1 MYTPL
6 LADVRFHRLLRELD
20 EKTATEIKAQGCTKP
35 DCDGK
40 LHSARYRRKPRGL
53 PTELNGCECWRH
65 SFCCAKDGCR
75 GRTTPASLIFL
86 GPRVYLAV
94 IVTVITAMRCGVTPA
109 RMQRLKELVGV
120 SRQTVLRWQ
129 HWWQELLPRMP
140 FWRSACGA
148 LRWPVETCALPLSLL
163 DEFIGEAEARLIGLL
178 RLLAPLTGGQRG
190 AKRP

>member
-1 MYTPL
+1 M
-6 LADVRFHRLLRELD
+6 
-20 EKTATEIKAQGCTKP
+20 
-35 DCDGK
+35 
-40 LHSARYRRKPRGL
+40 S
-53 PTELNGCECWRH
+53 GCECRRH

-129 HWWQELLPRMP
+129 HWWQELLPRTP
-140 FWRSACGA
+140 LWRLACGA
-148 LRWPVETCALPLSLL
+148 LRLPVETCALPLSLL

-178 RLLAPLTGGQRG
+178 RLLAPLTGGRRE

>member
-6 LADVRFHRLLRELD
+6 LADVRFHRILEELD
-20 EKTATEIKAQGCTKP
+20 ERTATEVKAQGCTKP

-40 LHSARYRRKPRGL
+40 LHWARYRRKPRGL
-53 PTELNGCECWRH
+53 PTELNGCECWRQ
-65 SFCCAKDGCR
+65 SFCCAKEGCR
-75 GRTTPASLIFL
+75 GRTTPASLIFS

-94 IVTVITAMRCGVTPA
+94 VVTVITAMRCGATPA

-140 FWRSACGA
+140 FWRSASGA
-148 LRWPVETCALPLSLL
+148 FRSPVEVCALPLSLL
-163 DEFIGEAEARLIGLL
+163 NEFIGEAEGRLIALL
-178 RLLAPLTGGQRG
+178 RLLAPLTGGKRG